1 MADDLS
7 SLNKE
12 TQNSYVNEKEQNN
25 KEEIDS
31 LNIQEY
37 SKNSSF
43 NNPEILFERLNRE
56 INLAKE
62 NSKDL
67 SYNNSNSNS
76 RINEQQLYIEKYLDS
91 KYWSVRKKE
100 INESNDNYDNIYY
113 INNDSKPKLRQNNKI
128 NKIPKPYLSKYS
140 NKNNKN
146 FFEGDISN
154 NNKSTYGNDESENDD
169 IIKNENESDD
179 SQIINNENEEFDN
192 NNKSGNNFDIENNYE
207 YKNMEEKVNK
217 NESDINK
224 IKSIK
229 INNNI
234 LNIEKS
240 DKNNL
245 NIKNNINNNINI
257 NKDFINSNPISYEQ
271 FNFFQTNNNCSKIN
285 PFFYSGF
292 SGTNKI
298 GSFIPSYN
306 NYISTSNYLI
316 NNINKNIKNY
326 DEKKLIE
333 NNNNNNNNNND
344 DKLNY
349 INNFTQQNLNTKYC
363 PLYINDYFYK
373 IQNNNMNLNFNN
385 NNNNNLVYNDIN
397 NNFIN
402 PSMNILY
409 YNNIKV
415 NQPIQNQSQEKNNL
429 KNINLIPNQNKQLS
443 NNNTCFHKFSNDNT
457 CYNNKNSSVDTNEQN
472 KTKNK
477 STTNNICNKKNNN
490 SEKKDNNNTNTN
502 NHLYNNYN
510 KGEKTNTGTG
520 KGEKEV
526 LNLDNII
533 SGKDNRTTVM
543 IRNIPI
549 KYSDEQLIE
558 ALEEFKGKY
567 NCLYMPYDFEKNG
580 NKGYAFINFV
590 NPLHILYFYE
600 KFNGKKWTYYESSK
614 ICELN
619 VAHFQGIN
627 EIKKHAKNYK
637 GIKKPTFYI
646 GDNYQKEINNNM
658 IIPMKYLQKLK
669 KRFPKMD
676 YTENKNKKIF
686 IVKSFSNN

>member
-1 MADDLS
+1 M
-7 SLNKE
+7 
-12 TQNSYVNEKEQNN
+12 QNN
-25 KEEIDS
+25 YGGF
-31 LNIQEY
+31 Q
-37 SKNSSF
+37 
-43 NNPEILFERLNRE
+43 NRG
-56 INLAKE
+56 
-62 NSKDL
+62 
-67 SYNNSNSNS
+67 NNSNMNSNNTMFIS
-76 RINEQQLYIEKYLDS
+76 SNFSNNQNGPNMNQNNNNFNFQNNNSNMNLAQSQAFPNSSNKKKLHVQLTQEEQNLY
-91 KYWSVRKKE
+91 
-100 INESNDNYDNIYY
+100 
-113 INNDSKPKLRQNNKI
+113 PKLYNMLDDRNSGRILGKPAANFMKKSNLDKNVLKQIWLTAAQTSNTFIEQEEFFVALRLIALAQNNMPFSPQNI
-128 NKIPKPYLSKYS
+128 EMNNPIPPLP
-140 NKNNKN
+140 N
-146 FFEGDISN
+146 FNLN
-154 NNKSTYGNDESENDD
+154 NN
-169 IIKNENESDD
+169 
-179 SQIINNENEEFDN
+179 Q
-192 NNKSGNNFDIENNYE
+192 
-207 YKNMEEKVNK
+207 
-217 NESDINK
+217 
-224 IKSIK
+224 
-229 INNNI
+229 
-234 LNIEKS
+234 
-240 DKNNL
+240 
-245 NIKNNINNNINI
+245 
-257 NKDFINSNPISYEQ
+257 
-271 FNFFQTNNNCSKIN
+271 
-285 PFFYSGF
+285 
-292 SGTNKI
+292 
-298 GSFIPSYN
+298 
-306 NYISTSNYLI
+306 
-316 NNINKNIKNY
+316 
-326 DEKKLIE
+326 
-333 NNNNNNNNNND
+333 NNNNNNNFNNN
-344 DKLNY
+344 
-349 INNFTQQNLNTKYC
+349 
-363 PLYINDYFYK
+363 
-373 IQNNNMNLNFNN
+373 QNNNNNFNNNQNSLYEISEKEKAFFKNIFDNKKEPNGERITAHNAIIIWKSNNADDQAIKIVANIIKPLETKGFLNLKEFQVACHLITISKKNPLPHKLPDNLVNYLGRNNNNNFQNNMNSNMNNFNN
-385 NNNNNLVYNDIN
+385 NNDFGNSRMGPNSRNTNMTQFFNTNNDLN
-397 NNFIN
+397 NSEFTI
-402 PSMNILY
+402 
-409 YNNIKV
+409 
-415 NQPIQNQSQEKNNL
+415 
-429 KNINLIPNQNKQLS
+429 QNKQLS

-477 STTNNICNKKNNN
+477 NTTNNICNKKNNN

-627 EIKKHAKNYK
+627 EIKK
-637 GIKKPTFYI
+637 PTFYI